1 LRASLSAETA
11 NGNAPR
17 ARGEDRKGTFG
28 SRQSLLERLISTKE
42 QAMRRLLLL
51 LAAALPLAGCGSD
64 HRTTVVVP
72 PGSTVVTPDGD
83 TKVVTPR

>member
-1 LRASLSAETA
+1 
-11 NGNAPR
+11 
-17 ARGEDRKGTFG
+17 
-28 SRQSLLERLISTKE
+28 
-42 QAMRRLLLL
+42 MRRLLLL